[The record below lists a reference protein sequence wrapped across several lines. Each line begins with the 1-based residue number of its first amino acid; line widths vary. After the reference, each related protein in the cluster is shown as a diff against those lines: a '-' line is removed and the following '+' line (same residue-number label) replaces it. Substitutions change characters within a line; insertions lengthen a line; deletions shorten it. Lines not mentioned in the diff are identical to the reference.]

1 MSNAGYDLIRQAAD
15 ELDRRQ
21 QRLHEIR
28 GELAKTSTKVSSAD
42 RSVTVELNATG
53 ELASI
58 KFNSQRYRRMAP
70 AELSAVLVET
80 ITRARAESRERFLGA
95 YKDLLPAGLSVG
107 EARNGKP
114 DLDRLFDDARREAGE
129 IVAGLRAPD
138 RGRVPARTRSADGPA
153 S

>member
-15 ELDRRQ
+15 ELDRKQ

-28 GELAKTSTKVSSAD
+28 DELAKTSTKVSSAD
-42 RSVTVELNATG
+42 RSLTVELNAVG

-80 ITRARAESRERFLGA
+80 IRRARAESRERFLGA
-95 YKDLLPAGLSVG
+95 YKDLLPAGLGVG
-107 EARNGKP
+107 EAMNGKP
-114 DLDRLFDDARREAGE
+114 DLDRLFDDARREASE
-129 IVAGLRAPD
+129 IVADLRAP
-138 RGRVPARTRSADGPA
+138 GGGQVSARTRSPGGTT